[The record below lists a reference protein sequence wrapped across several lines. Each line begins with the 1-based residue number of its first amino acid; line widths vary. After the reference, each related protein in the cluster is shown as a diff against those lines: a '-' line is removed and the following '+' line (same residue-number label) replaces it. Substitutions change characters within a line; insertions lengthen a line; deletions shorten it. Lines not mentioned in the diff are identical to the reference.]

1 MATVMCG
8 LAMSLDGF
16 IAGPEDDIGSLF
28 DWYGNDDVVV
38 LSPDPQR
45 TFHTSAASAGYLREL
60 FGTSNPMACGRR
72 LFDHPGG
79 WNGASPVGGP
89 VFVVT
94 HSVPQGWPRP
104 GVPFRFVTDGIGRA
118 VEQARAAAGDGIVA
132 VAGANTVQGCLNA
145 GLMDRLDISL
155 VPVLMGRGIRL
166 FDRLHTAPI
175 RLGDPRVIEGS
186 RVTHLIYDIERN

>member
-16 IAGPEDDIGSLF
+16 IAGPDDDVGPLF
-28 DWYGNDDVVV
+28 DWYGNGDVAV

-45 TFHTSAASAGYLREL
+45 TFHTSAASASYLREL
-60 FGTSNPMACGRR
+60 FSGPNAMVCGRR
-72 LFDHPGG
+72 LFDHTGG
-79 WNGASPVGGP
+79 WNGVSPVGGP

-104 GVPFRFVTDGIGRA
+104 GVPFSFVTDGIERA
-118 VEQARAAAGDGIVA
+118 VDQARAAAGEGIVG

-145 GLMDRLDISL
+145 GLIDRLDISL
-155 VPVLMGRGIRL
+155 VPVLMGSGIRL
-166 FDRLHTAPI
+166 FDRLQSTPI
-175 RLGDPRVIEGS
+175 RLSDPRVIEGS
-186 RVTHLIYDIERN
+186 RVTHLIYDVERD